1 MNNNNIIVDMKSPT
15 PLDEYRYSTKGV
27 VAIFISKKDSS
38 SSYSLELR
46 DKSLVKPILLDSCIG
61 SMLDVWKL
69 IEIFRVDAYKTN
81 KIVNVH
87 DMNSNATYKKIS
99 IATTLKQEEIEEA
112 VERQAK
118 LVISTRRR
126 MGNTPYHSRKTKK
139 VDMRAHDRT
148 RYASSSSRGV

>member
-1 MNNNNIIVDMKSPT
+1 
-15 PLDEYRYSTKGV
+15 
-27 VAIFISKKDSS
+27 
-38 SSYSLELR
+38 
-46 DKSLVKPILLDSCIG
+46 
-61 SMLDVWKL
+61 
-69 IEIFRVDAYKTN
+69 
-81 KIVNVH
+81 
-87 DMNSNATYKKIS
+87 MNSNATYKKIS

-126 MGNTPYHSRKTKK
+126 MGNTPYYSRRTKK